1 MGEENIWRSPSMEGK
16 WMNGKGDV
24 LARRIDYY
32 QKIWLDLRIINVQD
46 GKHQPTRHG
55 VRLTVEQ
62 LKEILPRLVEFVNEV
77 EDELEQEERSREE

>member
-32 QKIWLDLRIINVQD
+32 QKI
-46 GKHQPTRHG
+46 
-55 VRLTVEQ
+55 RLTVEQ

-77 EDELEQEERSREE
+77 EDELEQEERNRDE

>member
-1 MGEENIWRSPSMEGK
+1 MVREMC
-16 WMNGKGDV
+16 
-24 LARRIDYY
+24 
-32 QKIWLDLRIINVQD
+32 WLGALTT
-46 GKHQPTRHG
+46 KHQPTRHG